1 MWKRPAV
8 CLSLVLILAAVAG
21 AWLVGAQ
28 TSPSVP
34 TPLSHMTQE
43 QQLEYLRSQGIEV
56 PEAYTQFVLDLI
68 PLVEEDPGLPIAVSN
83 PIAYQLGVDVREAV
97 NQYSK

>member
-1 MWKRPAV
+1 MWKKPAV

-21 AWLVGAQ
+21 TWLVGAQ

-43 QQLEYLRSQGIEV
+43 QQLEYLRSQGIDV
-56 PEAYTQFVLDLI
+56 PPYSTQFVLDLI
-68 PLVEEDPGLPIAVSN
+68 PLVEEDPGLPIAISN
-83 PIAYQLGVDVREAV
+83 PITYELGMDVREAV
-97 NQYSK
+97 NHYSK